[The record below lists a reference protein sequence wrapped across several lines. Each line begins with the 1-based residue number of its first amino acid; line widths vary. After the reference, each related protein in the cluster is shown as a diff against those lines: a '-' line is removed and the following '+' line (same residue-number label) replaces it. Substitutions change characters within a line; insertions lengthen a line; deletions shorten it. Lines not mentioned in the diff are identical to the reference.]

1 VRAVSDYFNMM
12 PTTNSILGWYHM
24 EAAFRSDED
33 GDKYH
38 HFTESA
44 SYYIQ
49 AAEMYPEDDEYHP
62 YYLKIALEAYWL
74 RGAPLRDSLALC
86 KRIRIAIP
94 KMLVFWEVSQMAEG
108 RDESLKEALDWEV
121 EQQRA
126 LVEDTKTLDSVVKVT
141 NRVLRTPA

>member
-1 VRAVSDYFNMM
+1 M
-12 PTTNSILGWYHM
+12 TLTINSILGWYHM
-24 EAAFRSDED
+24 EAAFRSDGD
-33 GDKYH
+33 GDRYH

-49 AAEMYPEDDEYHP
+49 AAAEMYPEDDEYHP

-74 RGAPLRDSLALC
+74 RGAPLRDSLVLC

-94 KMLVFWEVSQMAEG
+94 KMLVFWEVSQMAER
-108 RDESLKEALDWEV
+108 RDKSLKEALDWEV
-121 EQQRA
+121 EQHRA

-141 NRVLRTPA
+141 NRVLRSPV